1 MSSIDDPCAQAAAL
15 ARAHVA
21 GREDIYDPAVPF
33 PFDIW
38 AALGKAG
45 MLGLGL
51 PREYGG
57 GGCGY
62 PELLAVCG
70 AFVQAGRNPGLASA
84 WLSQTL
90 IGRLILGASGSEAQ
104 KREYMPRLATGAL
117 IAAVAISEPGAGA
130 HPKRLSATAVRD
142 GGDWV
147 LNGDKAWITN
157 GPVAGLYIVL
167 AVSAESGGRKQFS
180 AYLVARETQG
190 LSQTDAGSVD
200 FLRPVKH
207 GGLRLQNCRV
217 PVANMIGPEGQA
229 FETISKPIREVEDIL
244 GLGIGLG
251 GRAAQLDLLRGL
263 IDASA
268 SQLTGE
274 QFESLGALQA
284 TQAAL
289 RILAYSLADGLDQ
302 AGGADPTAPLL
313 AAKRLARQFQ
323 TDFSDCVKSLQL
335 PENMELSRLSRDL
348 TKLADLA
355 SGVDRAKAARLGK
368 SLIQNED

>member
-1 MSSIDDPCAQAAAL
+1 MNDIDDTRARAAAL
-15 ARAHVA
+15 ARTLIA
-21 GREDIYDPAVPF
+21 GRVDLYNPLDPF

-38 AALGKAG
+38 AAMGKAG

-57 GGCGY
+57 GGCSHSQ
-62 PELLAVCG
+62 LLAVSE
-70 AFVQAGRNPGLASA
+70 AFVRAGRNPGLASA
-84 WLSQTL
+84 WLGHTL
-90 IGRLILGASGSEAQ
+90 IGRLILGGSGSEAQ
-104 KREYMPRLATGAL
+104 KRNYIPQLAAGTL
-117 IAAVAISEPGAGA
+117 TAAIAISEPNAGA
-130 HPKRLSATAVRD
+130 HPKRLSATARRD
-142 GGDWV
+142 GEHWI

-157 GPVAGLYIVL
+157 GPIAGLYIVL

-180 AYLVARETQG
+180 AYLVARETEG

-207 GGLRLQNCRV
+207 GGLRLQNCSV
-217 PVANMIGPEGQA
+217 PATNMIGPEGQA
-229 FETISKPIREVEDIL
+229 FETVSKPIREVEDIL

-268 SQLTGE
+268 SQPTGE
-274 QFESLGALQA
+274 QFESLGLLQA

-289 RILAYSLADGLDQ
+289 SILAYSLAQRLDQ

-323 TDFSDCVKSLQL
+323 IDFAACVKSLQL
-335 PENMELSRLSRDL
+335 TENIELSRLSRDL
-348 TKLADLA
+348 TRLADLA
-355 SGVDRAKAARLGK
+355 SGVDRAKQAGLGK
-368 SLIQNED
+368 SLILKAG